1 MTNSYLLGFVRL
13 DTLVALIGQLIE
25 DHADLDITGEI
36 SFRTEAAQ
44 AAYAEA
50 LAAGAALIGEEKF
63 GELLEATIN

>member
-1 MTNSYLLGFVRL
+1 MTNSFLLDFVRL

-25 DHADLDITGEI
+25 DHADFDITGEI

-63 GELLEATIN
+63 GQLLEATFN